1 MKKIWKKVLA
11 LTLCL
16 VLTTSLT
23 GCDMLDE
30 MRENQAF
37 SKGYGEILWK
47 GKLYKALPENEYFYP
62 VISGENSVCL
72 TEEDVPVL
80 LSDMIPLAFLGVSE
94 DETLLYHYDTSLTYC
109 REDQFDAYAARMVQP
124 FVAEELCFQYGH
136 YDYEKEEY
144 VEGFHTLTQEQVA
157 AIDQV
162 LKEVE
167 PWMLG
172 DYANQLSGW
181 TVMIQESSKDHLM
194 RRDHVEIMVE
204 GLSAYLLVN
213 TGKDSEVYTVPDALR
228 PVFIELMNLYE
239 NAW

>member
-1 MKKIWKKVLA
+1 MKKIWKKGLA
-11 LTLCL
+11 VILCL
-16 VLTTSLT
+16 VLIGSLA

-47 GKLYKALPENEYFYP
+47 GKIYKALPENENFCP

-80 LSDMIPLAFLGVSE
+80 LSETVCLAYLGVAD
-94 DETLLYHYDTSLTYC
+94 DETLLYHYDTSLTFC
-109 REDQFDAYAARMVQP
+109 REDKFDAYAARMVQP
-124 FVAEELCFQYGH
+124 FVAEELCFQYGY
-136 YDYEKEEY
+136 YDYENDEY
-144 VEGFHTLTQEQVA
+144 IEGFHTLDEKQTA
-157 AIDQV
+157 AVEQV
-162 LKEVE
+162 LKEAE

-172 DYANQLSGW
+172 DYSISGW
-181 TVMIQESSKDHLM
+181 SVMVQESSKDHLM
-194 RRDHVEIMVE
+194 RRDHVEIVVE
-204 GLSAYLLVN
+204 GLSAYLLVD
-213 TGKDSEVYTVPDALR
+213 TGKDTAVYTVPDALR